1 VALGAG
7 DSAERADLL
16 EADEAQCS
24 RGGRSIVRQRDL
36 LSVSRSH
43 AYLLDVFGLLRPE
56 HDCRARQEGEEEEE
70 EEEEGRSNYGGGY
83 CGGYGGTSG
92 GGSVGGSSSNY
103 GGIFGSG
110 YGSSYGSSH
119 AHGVLRAR
127 ARAPPPAKTAKQ
139 ELRSLFALFLTLP
152 TAASKGEL
160 GVQDEHN
167 FGARLMISAIS
178 TL

>member
-1 VALGAG
+1 
-7 DSAERADLL
+7 
-16 EADEAQCS
+16 
-24 RGGRSIVRQRDL
+24 VRQRDL

-119 AHGVLRAR
+119 AHGVLQ
-127 ARAPPPAKTAKQ
+127 TAKQ

-167 FGARLMISAIS
+167 FGARIMISAIS